1 MIKYTILP
9 IVNYQRI
16 QLQSVN
22 GNLSASGEKSSRKKI
37 TTNKS
42 IFMAQTI

>member
-22 GNLSASGEKSSRKKI
+22 GNLSAFGEKKQWEK
-37 TTNKS
+37 NYK
-42 IFMAQTI
+42 